1 MKAQLSWV
9 IFADNPPQKLVV
21 ISMLAV
27 SLRTDASEVKQFSFV
42 TPEAE
47 IIYIWAQG
55 IVQQPPKGIDL
66 ET

>member
-1 MKAQLSWV
+1 MKAQFSWV

-21 ISMLAV
+21 ISMPAV
-27 SLRTDASEVKQFSFV
+27 SLRIDSSEVKQFSFV
-42 TPEAE
+42 IPEAE
-47 IIYIWAQG
+47 VIHVWAQG